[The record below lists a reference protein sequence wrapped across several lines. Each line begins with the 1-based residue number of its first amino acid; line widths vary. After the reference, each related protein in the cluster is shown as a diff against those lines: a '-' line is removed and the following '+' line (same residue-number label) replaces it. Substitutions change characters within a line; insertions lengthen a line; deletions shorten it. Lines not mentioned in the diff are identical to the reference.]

1 MSVDREAH
9 LAALAHIREIAHRI
23 AYFARATQPNPDGF
37 CVGYMLGEHLAC
49 LVADQTSEPAEL
61 AWLIEIMG
69 DCSAVLASALREDY
83 LAKSDAQ

>member
-1 MSVDREAH
+1 MSVDREPA
-9 LAALAHIREIAHRI
+9 LAAAANVKEMAHRI
-23 AYFARATQPNPDGF
+23 LYFSRAVSSNSDF
-37 CVGYMLGEHLAC
+37 CVGYMLGEELAG
-49 LVADQTSEPAEL
+49 LAEKQTSDHQREI

>member
-1 MSVDREAH
+1 MSSDETKLIVVGRVKEM
-9 LAALAHIREIAHRI
+9 AHRLLQFVHAVPAI
-23 AYFARATQPNPDGF
+23 DDF
-37 CVGYMLGEHLAC
+37 CVGYMLGEYLAG
-49 LVADQTSEPAEL
+49 LAEAQTSDHLREI